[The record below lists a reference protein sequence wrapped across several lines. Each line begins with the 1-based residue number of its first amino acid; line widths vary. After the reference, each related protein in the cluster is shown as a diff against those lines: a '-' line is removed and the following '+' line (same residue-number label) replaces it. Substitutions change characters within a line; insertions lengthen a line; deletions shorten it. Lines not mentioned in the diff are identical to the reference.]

1 MMAFLIN
8 SYLFMG
14 YIFDVDV
21 DVDLKMGGYIYF
33 SSKYFNLL
41 LNESLSK

>member
-1 MMAFLIN
+1 MVAFAIE

-14 YIFDVDV
+14 YFFIVDV